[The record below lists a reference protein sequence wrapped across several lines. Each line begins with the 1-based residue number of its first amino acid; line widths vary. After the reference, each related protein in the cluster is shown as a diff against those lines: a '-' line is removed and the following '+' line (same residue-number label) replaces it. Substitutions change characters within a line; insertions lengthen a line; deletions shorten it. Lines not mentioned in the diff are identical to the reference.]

1 MKILLIT
8 HYYKHKNAM
17 ASVRPIKL
25 AKYFAQEGHEV
36 TVLTS
41 MQKDNWCKQEI
52 VPKPT
57 KDIRE
62 VYAPEH
68 RGMRCLRKLYG
79 VMQKRGKRKLQ
90 KIEKN
95 NKEIDVTIAT
105 KTNEIETTKVHKG
118 VLQKVKSYI
127 VWLYYY
133 ACDRLE
139 NYFLYRG
146 FVNEI
151 KKQNLQG
158 FDYVIATYPGAG
170 VHNAGVWVKKTGR
183 AKRFVADYRD
193 PAYNPGGRSRKI
205 EALHDKKVQD
215 KAVYTADI
223 IVCVSKGMAE
233 TLREQYKKQKI
244 APIFVVHN
252 GFDLEDHITN
262 ETEVLERDKFNFVY
276 TGALYNGR
284 RTVQML
290 AEVLEEI
297 IAEGIIAKDK
307 LAIHYAGADYTELL
321 TQLKP
326 YGLQEIA
333 VNHGYVTRS
342 QSLAMQEQADVVLLL
357 NWNQDNYTGVIPGK
371 LYEYMAAKRTIC
383 ALIMGNQ
390 SESETAKMIREG
402 CLGCACE
409 QAKENDQVDLKQYMT
424 NMFLRFEN
432 GEHIKIDSDSI
443 QQYEY
448 RCLAQRYLN
457 ILAENKEI

>member
-1 MKILLIT
+1 
-8 HYYKHKNAM
+8 
-17 ASVRPIKL
+17 
-25 AKYFAQEGHEV
+25 
-36 TVLTS
+36 
-41 MQKDNWCKQEI
+41 
-52 VPKPT
+52 
-57 KDIRE
+57 
-62 VYAPEH
+62 
-68 RGMRCLRKLYG
+68 
-79 VMQKRGKRKLQ
+79 
-90 KIEKN
+90 
-95 NKEIDVTIAT
+95 
-105 KTNEIETTKVHKG
+105 
-118 VLQKVKSYI
+118 
-127 VWLYYY
+127 
-133 ACDRLE
+133 
-139 NYFLYRG
+139 
-146 FVNEI
+146 
-151 KKQNLQG
+151 
-158 FDYVIATYPGAG
+158 
-170 VHNAGVWVKKTGR
+170 
-183 AKRFVADYRD
+183 
-193 PAYNPGGRSRKI
+193 
-205 EALHDKKVQD
+205 
-215 KAVYTADI
+215 
-223 IVCVSKGMAE
+223 
-233 TLREQYKKQKI
+233 
-244 APIFVVHN
+244 
-252 GFDLEDHITN
+252 
-262 ETEVLERDKFNFVY
+262 
-276 TGALYNGR
+276 
-284 RTVQML
+284 ML

-409 QAKENDQVDLKQYMT
+409 QAKENHQVDLKQYMT